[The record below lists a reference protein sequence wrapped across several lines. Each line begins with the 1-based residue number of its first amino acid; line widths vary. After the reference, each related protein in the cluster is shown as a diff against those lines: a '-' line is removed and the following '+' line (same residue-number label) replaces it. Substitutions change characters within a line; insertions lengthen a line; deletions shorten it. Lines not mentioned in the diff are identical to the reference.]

1 MLNDK
6 KIAVV
11 MPAYNAAKTL
21 LKTYNDIP
29 RDIVD
34 EIILVDDRSSDETVA
49 VARKLNIKIFVHEK
63 NEGYGGN
70 QKTCYREALKL
81 GADIVIMLH
90 PDYQYNP
97 KLITAMAALITSDAY
112 DVVIASRLLGR
123 SALKGGMPFYK
134 YLSNRCL
141 TIIENLIIRQ
151 HLSEYHTGYRAFSRQ
166 VLEKLPLEKNSDDFV
181 FDNQML
187 LQCFFYDFRVGEI
200 SCPAK
205 YEAESSSINFQRSL
219 KYGLGV
225 VKTAIE
231 YKLAKA
237 GLIKSKIFPG
247 REH

>member
-1 MLNDK
+1 
-6 KIAVV
+6 